1 MAGRTNRNIKTKEAD
16 FIILFTAVTL
26 VSFGIVMVFSASLW
40 IAEAGRGDSFFHLRR
55 QAMWALL
62 GLAGMFFFSNYD
74 YRKLKRWVNLALLA
88 SLFLLLAVFI
98 PGVGLEIS
106 GARRWIDLGGFT
118 GQPSDFA
125 RVALLVFAA
134 AYLSRKDIRMN
145 KFLEGPFPVLA
156 VLGLFFLL
164 ILLQPDL
171 GTALAMAAT
180 IMIIIFAAGIPLYQ
194 LGLIAV
200 LSLPASLYLMV
211 SEPYRLRRMTS
222 FLDPWADPLHTGY
235 QIIQSLYALG
245 PGGLFGVGL
254 GRGRQKLFFLPE
266 PHSDFIFAVIGEELG
281 FIGTSSVLLLYLLLL
296 WRGFK
301 VALMAPD
308 SFGSLLATGITA
320 MIGVQALINIGVVT
334 GSLPVTGINL
344 PLISAGGSSLL
355 VILSSIGILLN
366 ISKHSR

>member
-134 AYLSRKDIRMN
+134 AYLSRKEI
-145 KFLEGPFPVLA
+145 
-156 VLGLFFLL
+156 
-164 ILLQPDL
+164 
-171 GTALAMAAT
+171 
-180 IMIIIFAAGIPLYQ
+180 
-194 LGLIAV
+194 
-200 LSLPASLYLMV
+200 
-211 SEPYRLRRMTS
+211 
-222 FLDPWADPLHTGY
+222 
-235 QIIQSLYALG
+235 
-245 PGGLFGVGL
+245 
-254 GRGRQKLFFLPE
+254 GRA
-266 PHSDFIFAVIGEELG
+266 HV
-281 FIGTSSVLLLYLLLL
+281 
-296 WRGFK
+296 
-301 VALMAPD
+301 
-308 SFGSLLATGITA
+308 
-320 MIGVQALINIGVVT
+320 
-334 GSLPVTGINL
+334 
-344 PLISAGGSSLL
+344 
-355 VILSSIGILLN
+355 
-366 ISKHSR
+366 